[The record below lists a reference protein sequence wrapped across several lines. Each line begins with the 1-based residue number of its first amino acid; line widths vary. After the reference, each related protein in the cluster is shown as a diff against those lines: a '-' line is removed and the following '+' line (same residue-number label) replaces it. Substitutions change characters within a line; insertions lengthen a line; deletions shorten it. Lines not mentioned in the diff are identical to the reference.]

1 MALPDSQS
9 IRNLIE
15 EIYRQGYVIG
25 DDNVRYP
32 IAPMAVAPWGGE
44 FVRDACI
51 GERAG
56 SCVEVGMAWGLSTLH
71 ILEGLLANG
80 VTGRTHVVIDPMQSS
95 TFHNAARRTLR
106 ESGADELVE
115 FYEERSDLVL
125 PRLIS
130 DGRVFDFAFIDGD
143 HRFEGVF
150 VDVLFVDR
158 LLKPGGVVALDDTWS
173 HPVYLACKFLE
184 VCLNYAPM
192 GEALRPPGDHFAGE
206 VKHRR
211 RHDPAFAAKLPK
223 MRAYRKPIKHEA
235 HDDEIDFAR
244 FSLADANLPVP
255 IARAH
260 ARQLTYYA
268 LQALSEGK
276 RDEARR
282 ALATAVRLHPTRLK
296 NYARLV
302 RTMLP
307 LWIAK
312 RLSGQTG
319 RGQRTLSEPAD

>member
-1 MALPDSQS
+1 LALPDSQS
-9 IRNLIE
+9 IRNLIG
-15 EIYRQGYVIG
+15 EIYRLGYVIG
-25 DDNVRYP
+25 DDDVRYP

-44 FVRDACI
+44 FVRDACVV
-51 GERAG
+51 ERAT

-71 ILEGLLANG
+71 VIEALLANG
-80 VTGRTHVVIDPMQSS
+80 ATGRTHVVIDPMQSS
-95 TFHNAARRTLR
+95 MFHNAARRTLR

-130 DGRVFDFAFIDGD
+130 EGRVFDFAFIDGD

-150 VDVLFVDR
+150 PDVLFVDR

-173 HPVYLACKFLE
+173 HPVYLACQFLE
-184 VCLNYAPM
+184 VCLHYAPV
-192 GEALRPPGDHFAGE
+192 GEQLRPPGDRFGGE

-223 MRAYRKPIKHEA
+223 LLAYRKPKKHEA
-235 HDDEIDFAR
+235 HDDELDFAR
-244 FSLADANLPVP
+244 FSLADANLPAP

-260 ARQLTYYA
+260 ARRLTFYG
-268 LQALSEGK
+268 LQALSEGR

-282 ALATAVRLHPTRLK
+282 ALATAVRVHPTRLK
-296 NYARLV
+296 NYARLL

-307 LWIAK
+307 SWMAK

-319 RGQRTLSEPAD
+319 RGEKALTGPTG